1 MANPP
6 SRRPIPIPLSQRWR
20 DFRMRLLPIIVVGFT
35 IFTVAGIW
43 REHVAAPTML
53 GEVAAVRSTVNSPE
67 AGSLANLHVKAFDR
81 VQSGDSLAQVI
92 RTDPRVVEHT
102 LAVIGAEIELIRV
115 GMEPLVGPARQA
127 LQHESLRLD
136 KMSKRVDLASAQVR
150 LNRARS
156 EYERYRQLH
165 EAGLVPQDELEALES
180 EWRALETETGELA
193 ALIEDLEA
201 RLAASQPPSAP
212 EDEGITESERRL
224 QAAIAVQE
232 EELRLAEAQLRPVT
246 VTAPMDGMVS
256 AVNRRTGEHVEAG
269 EPILTISGY
278 ESDRIVAYMRQPL
291 VIEPEPGMIVEVRSR
306 GQDRTHAEAV
316 VMEVGPHL
324 EQISETLLRPL
335 NVFDETELGLP
346 LLIALPSELS
356 LRPGE
361 IVDIILEQPGV
372 RWDTI
377 FRPLPL
383 YPTSAQ

>member
-180 EWRALETETGELA
+180 EWRALETETGELT

-306 GQDRTHAEAV
+306 GQDRAHAEAV